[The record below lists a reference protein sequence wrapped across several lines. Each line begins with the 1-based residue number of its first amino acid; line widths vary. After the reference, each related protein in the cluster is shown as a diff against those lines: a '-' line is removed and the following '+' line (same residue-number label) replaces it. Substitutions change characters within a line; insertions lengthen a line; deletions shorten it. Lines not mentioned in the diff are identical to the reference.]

1 MSSIYVTDTYYVF
14 MDLKTLLLYKVVYRL
29 SIIPIKTPV
38 IFFFQ
43 KQKFIL
49 NSWNLKGSEIKSRE
63 KN

>member
-1 MSSIYVTDTYYVF
+1 METYYVF
-14 MDLKTLLLYKVVYRL
+14 MDLKTLLLYKVVYRF

-38 IFFFQ
+38 IFFQ

-49 NSWNLKGSEIKSRE
+49 NSWNLKGSEIKSLE

>member
-1 MSSIYVTDTYYVF
+1 MSSIYVMETYYVF
-14 MDLKTLLLYKVVYRL
+14 MDLKTLLLYKVVYRF

-38 IFFFQ
+38 IFFQ

-49 NSWNLKGSEIKSRE
+49 NSWNLKGSEIKSLE